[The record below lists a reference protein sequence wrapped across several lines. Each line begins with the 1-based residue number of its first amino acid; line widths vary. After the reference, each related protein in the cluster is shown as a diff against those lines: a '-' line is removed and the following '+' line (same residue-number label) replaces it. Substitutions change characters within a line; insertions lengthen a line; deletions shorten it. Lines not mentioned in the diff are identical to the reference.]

1 VNPFLQQLDARAAR
15 LYAHLQDQGILL
27 DGAALHQLLDS
38 SRAALTHALSV
49 LERLTGFRPNPNSP
63 HDYVRIARQ
72 AGQELPRTPSG
83 RPRTAAS
90 ITAQLGHQIPAL
102 ALLTNARRLRRK
114 VSLLSG
120 LARRLRGGRVFPTYW
135 LDPELGRAHAGGA
148 ANPMN
153 WEPDLQRLVTVPGKW
168 ILVADYQRLE
178 LKVLATL
185 SSDPQLQRDLQ
196 HDPYLA
202 AARSLFQTPNP
213 SPAQRAQA
221 KTATLASVYGQSPR
235 GLATQ
240 LHVPIETARQLQ
252 WQWAQ
257 RYPHATA
264 YLRLLVDRG
273 RATGQA
279 LSYHGRTKLIPTD
292 RPLDARDRLA
302 INSPIQNTA
311 GDLARIGF
319 CHLFEDGRT
328 RQLGLELITTVHDAI
343 VLASAHGTDLEP
355 VRAHLQD
362 CLVDRNDPAF
372 GLSIAIKVGANW
384 ADAHT

>member
-1 VNPFLQQLDARAAR
+1 MHPFLDQLDARAAR
-15 LYAHLQDQGILL
+15 LYAHLQAQGIPL
-27 DGAALHQLLDS
+27 DAAAIRQLKDS
-38 SRAALTHALSV
+38 CRATLTHALGV
-49 LERLTGFRPNPNSP
+49 LERRTGFRPNPNST

-83 RPRTAAS
+83 RPRTAAV
-90 ITAQLGHQIPAL
+90 ITERLGQQIPAL

-114 VSLLSG
+114 LSLLAG
-120 LARRLRGGRVFPTYW
+120 LASRLQGGRVFPTYF
-135 LDPELGRAHAGGA
+135 LNPELGRAHAGGA
-148 ANPMN
+148 ASPMN
-153 WEPDLQRLVTVPGKW
+153 WEPEIQRLVTVPGKW

-185 SSDPQLQRDLQ
+185 SRDQQLQRDLQ

-202 AARSLFQTPNP
+202 AARSLFHTPNP
-213 SPAQRAQA
+213 NPAQRAQA
-221 KTATLASVYGQSPR
+221 RTATLANIYRQSPR
-235 GLATQ
+235 GLAAQ
-240 LHVPIETARQLQ
+240 LDVPIATARQLQ
-252 WQWAQ
+252 RQWAN

-264 YLRLLVDRG
+264 YLRLLIDRG

-279 LSYHGRTKLIPTD
+279 TSYHGRTKLLPSD

-311 GDLARIGF
+311 GDLARLGF
-319 CHLFEDGRT
+319 CHQFEEGRT
-328 RQLGLELITTVHDAI
+328 QQLGLELITTVHDAI

-372 GLSIAIKVGANW
+372 GLSLTIKIGQNW